1 MNFVKSIALTCIL
14 FLIAVFFCLCKKQK
28 LEFWGTASVQFN
40 GSNWVAEKVRCSNAS
55 NCLPRKMFHLQ
66 LNKYSIEGF
75 LRESIVFTRIPLQ
88 EGRHELELNLTENNC
103 SSGPQ
108 ALYATSGDHGDVN
121 KDIYQLDSTFNNY
134 IDISRYDEKS
144 GELKGRFD
152 LLLIVRPPKFDARAP
167 DTVRLTNGVFHTK
180 LLD

>member
-1 MNFVKSIALTCIL
+1 MNLRKTISFPVTCIVL
-14 FLIAVFFCLCKKQK
+14 LSCLVSCKKQH
-28 LEFWGTASVQFN
+28 LEYWGSASVQFN
-40 GSNWVAEKVRCSNAS
+40 GNSWVAEKVRCSNVS
-55 NCLPRKMFHLQ
+55 NCLPMKMFHLQ

-103 SSGPQ
+103 SSGPHV
-108 ALYATSGDHGDVN
+108 LYATSGDHGDVN
-121 KDIYQLDSTFNNY
+121 KDIYQLDGTFNNY

-152 LLLIVRPPKFDARAP
+152 LLLIVRPPKFDALAP
-167 DTVRLTNGVFHTK
+167 DTVRLANGVFHTK